1 MADDKKIIELVSGG
15 GTNLQALIDAQNR
28 GELGGGR
35 ISCVIS
41 SKPDWKTIAADEE
54 WFVFVTCHIPPE
66 ADAAAYTEKMQAVYE
81 EYRAAAVEPQ
91 SYAFSLGITDGD
103 SAEIIWSV
111 LAAFGEEY
119 DENSHFGYDMTQAEK
134 LREAY
139 AQ

>member
-1 MADDKKIIELVSGG
+1 MADDKKIIVLVSGG
-15 GTNLQALIDAQNR
+15 GTNLQALIDAQN
-28 GELGGGR
+28 
-35 ISCVIS
+35 
-41 SKPDWKTIAADEE
+41 
-54 WFVFVTCHIPPE
+54 
-66 ADAAAYTEKMQAVYE
+66 
-81 EYRAAAVEPQ
+81 RAAAVEPQ

>member
-41 SKPDWKTIAADEE
+41 SKPDWKTISAD
-54 WFVFVTCHIPPE
+54 
-66 ADAAAYTEKMQAVYE
+66 E